1 MKFAL
6 TKRLNPKKNTI
17 STVTVTWEPHM
28 FLNHVSQRV
37 LFFLSTR
44 PVSHDL
50 ITSRTNTCTPTQRG
64 LFMLFWSCVESDG
77 DINVFHNFITNQKWS
92 LRAIRNI
99 CWDIPA
105 ALQHFRFSYTEKY
118 LEVPA
123 CPNFIYLLIFLYF
136 VKQVLMECP
145 AMYW

>member
-17 STVTVTWEPHM
+17 STVTVTCNLGTSHVFKPCEPK
-28 FLNHVSQRV
+28 ST
-37 LFFLSTR
+37 FLS
-44 PVSHDL
+44 VY
-50 ITSRTNTCTPTQRG
+50 TSRISWSHHFPNQHVRG